1 MLMLENYPF
10 FHFSL
15 LLRLFQSP
23 LPPCLLKLPNKTL
36 VITSIIRA
44 QTLFFFFFF
53 KTVDTA

>member
-15 LLRLFQSP
+15 LLPLFQSP

-44 QTLFFFFFF
+44 QTLFFFF